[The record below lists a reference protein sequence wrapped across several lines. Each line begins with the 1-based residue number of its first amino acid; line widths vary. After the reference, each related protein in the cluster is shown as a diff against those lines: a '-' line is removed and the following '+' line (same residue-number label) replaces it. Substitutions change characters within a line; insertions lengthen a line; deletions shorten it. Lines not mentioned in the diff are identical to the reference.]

1 MSIHNLRSA
10 ADRLTA
16 AEREELI
23 RIYRGNSENGRIA
36 RAAEAANSSIQ
47 TRVEDIIRLA
57 EVTGSK
63 KLGIATCVGLL
74 GESRTL
80 AKILRK
86 CGFDVFGV
94 CCKVAGTK
102 KACVGIT
109 EEQLAGFK
117 TGPIMCNPIMQAK
130 LLNNE
135 NTDLN
140 IVMGLCVGHDSLFL
154 KYAKSP
160 CVSLVIKDRVL
171 GNNPAAALYTT
182 SSFYSKLLEPQTTPS
197 ALDFMA
203 RRNVKTEAL
212 KNG

>member
-1 MSIHNLRSA
+1 MSIHNLRST
-10 ADRLTA
+10 ADQLTA

-23 RIYRGNSENGRIA
+23 CMYRDNSESGRIA
-36 RAAEAANSSIQ
+36 RAAEAANNSIQ
-47 TRVEDIIRLA
+47 TRVGDIIRLA
-57 EVTGSK
+57 EAMGSK
-63 KLGIATCVGLL
+63 KLGIAHCVGLL

-86 CGFDVFGV
+86 RGFDVFGV

-109 EEQLAGFK
+109 EEQLAAFK

-140 IVMGLCVGHDSLFL
+140 ILMGLCAGSDALF
-154 KYAKSP
+154 
-160 CVSLVIKDRVL
+160 VSNAAAMTTIMINKDRL
-171 GNNPAAALYTT
+171 TCNNPAVTLYRPERR
-182 SSFYSKLLEPQTTPS
+182 KLL
-197 ALDFMA
+197 
-203 RRNVKTEAL
+203 
-212 KNG
+212 

>member
-1 MSIHNLRSA
+1 MRRNPQDFLIKEINLSIHNLRSA
-10 ADRLTA
+10 ADQLTA

-23 RIYRGNSENGRIA
+23 CMYRDNSESGRIA

-47 TRVEDIIRLA
+47 TRVEDIISLA
-57 EVTGSK
+57 EAMGSK
-63 KLGIATCVGLL
+63 KLGIATCVCLL

-86 CGFDVFGV
+86 RGFDVFGV

-130 LLNNE
+130 LLSNE

-140 IVMGLCVGHDSLFL
+140 IVMGLCAGSDALF
-154 KYAKSP
+154 
-160 CVSLVIKDRVL
+160 VSNAAAMTTIMINKDRL
-171 GNNPAAALYTT
+171 TCNNPAVTLYRPERR
-182 SSFYSKLLEPQTTPS
+182 KLL
-197 ALDFMA
+197 
-203 RRNVKTEAL
+203 
-212 KNG
+212 